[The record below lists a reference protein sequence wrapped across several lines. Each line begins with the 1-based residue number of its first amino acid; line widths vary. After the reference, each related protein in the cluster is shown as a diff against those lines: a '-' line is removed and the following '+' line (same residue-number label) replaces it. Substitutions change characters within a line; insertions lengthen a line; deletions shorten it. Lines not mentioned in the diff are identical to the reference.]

1 MDGNRTQ
8 NVAMHRW
15 ISLTTALE
23 AEGNWI
29 VTLTVHDHI
38 QTQPIPISEWRGREG
53 GEVWVVFVWVE
64 GVGRELVMVYLCL
77 YWSRLFVYGIV
88 VDVCFFDFDFS
99 DDYVIELFGKWIATH
114 RLSNCKSPHHD
125 YRGICFLWWKD
136 NWFWSH
142 RLQWN
147 ISCSLWVSWIHR
159 MGWIT
164 ACIIGTMDCKERQ
177 E

>member
-1 MDGNRTQ
+1 
-8 NVAMHRW
+8 MHLW

-38 QTQPIPISEWRGREG
+38 QTQPIPISEWRGRG
-53 GEVWVVFVWVE
+53 GGGVWGVIRGNWWWFIYVCIGFVSF
-64 GVGRELVMVYLCL
+64 LCL
-77 YWSRLFVYGIV
+77 WLYWMYL
-88 VDVCFFDFDFS
+88 FDFDFS
-99 DDYVIELFGKWIATH
+99 GDYVNELIEEWIATH
-114 RLSNCKSPHHD
+114 RLSKCKSPHHD
-125 YRGICFLWWKD
+125 YRGIRFLRWKD

-147 ISCSLWVSWIHR
+147 ISCTLWVPWIHR